1 MTKKELSVVGRKWKT
16 LLTMLWMAPAA
27 AAVAKDR
34 GGIAIIA
41 IRILH
46 KRERERESSPLLQGL
61 LCNGY
66 RTIQIAQFK
75 LKENEQENNKWI
87 LYIDSVDIA
96 IQCLLLLN
104 YKSSGHWIT
113 RAIAFVIQYPIT
125 FENQKWMDLEI
136 QEVTFSHFWV
146 TKSRTLSF
154 RGFANTDVLFFLIWG
169 MKPANMGL

>member
-1 MTKKELSVVGRKWKT
+1 
-16 LLTMLWMAPAA
+16 MAPA

-46 KRERERESSPLLQGL
+46 KRERERVHRYLRGL

-104 YKSSGHWIT
+104 YKSSGH
-113 RAIAFVIQYPIT
+113 
-125 FENQKWMDLEI
+125 
-136 QEVTFSHFWV
+136 
-146 TKSRTLSF
+146 
-154 RGFANTDVLFFLIWG
+154 
-169 MKPANMGL
+169 

>member
-1 MTKKELSVVGRKWKT
+1 
-16 LLTMLWMAPAA
+16 MLWMAPAA

-75 LKENEQENNKWI
+75 LKVNEQENNKWI

-96 IQCLLLLN
+96 IQCLLLLY
-104 YKSSGHWIT
+104 YKSSG
-113 RAIAFVIQYPIT
+113 Y
-125 FENQKWMDLEI
+125 
-136 QEVTFSHFWV
+136 
-146 TKSRTLSF
+146 
-154 RGFANTDVLFFLIWG
+154 
-169 MKPANMGL
+169 